1 MKKTSKTNHL
11 PLLRYPT
18 VNCMLLLK
26 QKSKKSKYSIAALYC
41 FVFLFS
47 GSLFAQSNNQ
57 ENPILTDSNSVV
69 LHADPRLA
77 MLTKYREP
85 LKNNNYNNG
94 GGSIHSA
101 KGYRVIIYSGTD
113 RAKAT
118 ATKADFM
125 RRFPGTRVYL
135 SYALPQYR
143 VKAGDYATRQEAQE
157 FYRQLSN
164 LYSPCM
170 VVPDLVEINTF
181 RRND

>member
-1 MKKTSKTNHL
+1 MQATQNL
-11 PLLRYPT
+11 NR
-18 VNCMLLLK
+18 LK
-26 QKSKKSKYSIAALYC
+26 FLYCIIIC

-47 GSLFAQSNNQ
+47 HRTYAQSNNQ
-57 ENPILTDSNSVV
+57 EVEITLDSNSVI

-77 MLTKYREP
+77 IVSKYREP
-85 LKNNNYNNG
+85 LKNNYYNSG
-94 GGSIHSA
+94 GAIHSA

-113 RAKAT
+113 RAKAS

-125 RRFPGTRVYL
+125 KKFPGTRVYI

-143 VKAGDYATRQEAQE
+143 VKVGDYATRQEAQE

>member
-1 MKKTSKTNHL
+1 ML
-11 PLLRYPT
+11 P
-18 VNCMLLLK
+18 K
-26 QKSKKSKYSIAALYC
+26 QNSDRFKYIYCALGC

-47 GSLFAQSNNQ
+47 SRIHAQSNTQ
-57 ENPILTDSNSVV
+57 ENAILIDSNSVV
-69 LHADPRLA
+69 LHSDPRLA

-85 LKNNNYNNG
+85 LKNNNYYSS

-101 KGYRVIIYSGTD
+101 KGYRVLIYSGTD
-113 RAKAT
+113 RAKAS

-125 RRFPGTRVYL
+125 KRFPGTRVYL

-143 VKAGDYATRQEAQE
+143 VKVGDYATRQEAQE